1 MCFRFPR
8 ERFASN
14 TFFCFMQHIW
24 IGTNGIHLYIR
35 THTEASNRKFERI
48 RGTLLPLTFVSYTFP
63 CRRFMKEV
71 KKGKKSN
78 NKTPETYAFIEQR
91 WYCRCLCHHHTHW
104 IHLFL
109 PQKSQNRHLSFAALC
124 MQLFDTKKNAME
136 EMSVERRPLHKSGK
150 RQIKRKSIDNNRKK
164 RLKKRRQWKERNDVI
179 SAHTKE
185 EHSLDSYRASTHT
198 RHTINKELLI

>member
-1 MCFRFPR
+1 MKKSRKNVFPFSSR
-8 ERFASN
+8 
-14 TFFCFMQHIW
+14 TLCIWHVFFCFMQHIW

-104 IHLFL
+104 IHLFS

-124 MQLFDTKKNAME
+124 MQLFDTKKM
-136 EMSVERRPLHKSGK
+136 RW
-150 RQIKRKSIDNNRKK
+150 KK
-164 RLKKRRQWKERNDVI
+164 WVWKGDR
-179 SAHTKE
+179 STKAVNG
-185 EHSLDSYRASTHT
+185 R
-198 RHTINKELLI
+198 